1 MSRPFSYNDENFT
14 VVGNVLFCHIKL
26 SSQVQ
31 IGEHIVEVPP
41 AIYNRLLCTTANM
54 TRERFVL
61 NDYASYAIST
71 TITQDNG
78 KYYLIANGVV
88 NGKLYNY
95 LNGIYYL
102 KDI

>member
-1 MSRPFSYNDENFT
+1 MSRPFSYNDDNFT

-26 SSQVQ
+26 TSQVSV
-31 IGEHIVEVPP
+31 GEHIVEVPP

-54 TRERFVL
+54 TRERFAP
-61 NDYASYAIST
+61 NNYASYSVSV
-71 TITQDNG
+71 TIRQDKG
-78 KYYLIANGVV
+78 KYYLISNSLV
-88 NGKLYNY
+88 NGELYNY